1 MKGILL
7 AGGSGSRLFPIT
19 HATSKQLLPIYDKPL
34 IYYPMSV
41 LMLSGIKE
49 ILIISTPKH
58 ISPLQ
63 ELLGD
68 GSTLGLRLSY
78 AVQPQPRGTAEA
90 FLIGEQFIGTDDV
103 CMILGDNLFYGDKL
117 AKRFLAAKNH
127 VETKRAAVLF
137 SYYVNNP
144 QDYGVVEYAENGS
157 ALSIEEKPTRPKGNY
172 VITGLGFYPSDV
184 VSIAKTVESSPR
196 GELENTDIL
205 HNYMSQERLSIVALG
220 RGDAW
225 LDAGTPEMLLEASNF
240 VRTLERRQGLKIAC
254 LEEIAFNT
262 GLIGKDVLEKHIA
275 RYENN
280 EYGEYLIKIRD
291 GRGIR
296 I

>member
-1 MKGILL
+1 MKGIIL
-7 AGGSGSRLFPIT
+7 AGGSGSRLFPLT
-19 HATSKQLLPIYDKPL
+19 HATSKQLLPIYNKPL
-34 IYYPMSV
+34 IYYPVSV
-41 LMLSGIKE
+41 LMLAGIKE
-49 ILIISTPKH
+49 ILIISTPAH
-58 ISPLQ
+58 ITPLE
-63 ELLGD
+63 ELFGN
-68 GSTLGLRLSY
+68 GGGLGLRLSY
-78 AVQPQPRGTAEA
+78 AVQDHPRGTAEA
-90 FLIGEQFIGTDDV
+90 FLIGEEFIAGDDV
-103 CMILGDNLFYGDKL
+103 CMTLGDNIFYGDNL
-117 AKRFLAAKNH
+117 AKRLVAAKQH

-144 QDYGVVEYAENGS
+144 QDYGVVEYDEHGIAR
-157 ALSIEEKPTRPKGNY
+157 SIEEKPAKPKSNQ

-184 VSIAKTVESSPR
+184 VSIAKTVKPSPR

-205 HNYMSQERLSIVALG
+205 HNYMEQERLNIIALG

-262 GLIGKDVLEKHIA
+262 GLIGKDTLEQHIA
-275 RYENN
+275 RYKNN
-280 EYGEYLIKIRD
+280 EYGEYLIKIRE

-296 I
+296 A

>member
-1 MKGILL
+1 MKGIIL

-19 HATSKQLLPIYDKPL
+19 HATSKQLLPIYNKPL

-41 LMLSGIKE
+41 LMLAGIRE
-49 ILIISTPKH
+49 ILIISTPAH
-58 ISPLQ
+58 VSPL
-63 ELLGD
+63 EDLFKDGTALGV
-68 GSTLGLRLSY
+68 RISY
-78 AVQPQPRGTAEA
+78 AVQAHPRGTAEA
-90 FLIGEQFIGTDDV
+90 FLIGEKFIDGDDV
-103 CMILGDNLFYGDKL
+103 CMTLGDNIFYGDNL
-117 AKRFLAAKNH
+117 AKRLVSAKSH
-127 VETKRAAVLF
+127 VESTRSAMLF

-144 QDYGVVEYAENGS
+144 QDYGVVEYDERGS
-157 ALSIEEKPTRPKGNY
+157 ALSIEEKPAQPKSNH

-184 VSIAKTVESSPR
+184 VAIAKTVKPSPR

-205 HNYMSQERLSIVALG
+205 HSYMRQKRLNIVALG

-254 LEEIAFNT
+254 LEEIAYNT
-262 GLIGKDVLEKHIA
+262 GLIDKDMLEQHIA
-275 RYENN
+275 RYKNN
-280 EYGEYLIKIRD
+280 EYGEYLIRIKE

>member
-1 MKGILL
+1 MKGIIL

-34 IYYPMSV
+34 IYYPVSV
-41 LMLSGIKE
+41 LMLAGIKE
-49 ILIISTPKH
+49 ILIISTPAH

-63 ELLGD
+63 ELFGD
-68 GSTLGLRLSY
+68 GSELGLRLSY
-78 AVQPQPRGTAEA
+78 AVQAQPRGTAEA
-90 FLIGEQFIGTDDV
+90 FLIGEEFIGGDHV
-103 CMILGDNLFYGDKL
+103 CMTLGDNIFYGDNL
-117 AKRFLAAKNH
+117 AKRLVAAKQY

-144 QDYGVVEYAENGS
+144 QDYGVVEYDEHGIAK
-157 ALSIEEKPTRPKGNY
+157 SIEEKPAKPKSNH

-184 VSIAKTVESSPR
+184 VSMAKTVKPSPR

-205 HNYMSQERLSIVALG
+205 HNYMKQERLNIIALG

-262 GLIGKDVLEKHIA
+262 GLIGKDMLEQHIA
-275 RYENN
+275 RYKNN
-280 EYGEYLIKIRD
+280 EYGEYLIKIRE

-296 I
+296 V